1 MEDNK
6 ALIARCNSAFV
17 AVVGLGEEC
26 ACCTFA
32 PRFLA
37 CRPRPRC
44 VVDGVLDAAWE
55 GYVEGWSGDAG
66 VIELMPSFRGKEADG
81 PPRSIEIGLRDV
93 VDRAGRRRRRR
104 RGAERRRHYWMPVRW
119 RASCRSWQACR
130 ATIRPSR
137 TVNTS

>member
-81 PPRSIEIGLRDV
+81 PPRSIEIGLAMSSTALD
-93 VDRAGRRRRRR
+93 AGAV
-104 RGAERRRHYWMPVRW
+104 GGGVLNGDATTG
-119 RASCRSWQACR
+119 CR
-130 ATIRPSR
+130 
-137 TVNTS
+137 